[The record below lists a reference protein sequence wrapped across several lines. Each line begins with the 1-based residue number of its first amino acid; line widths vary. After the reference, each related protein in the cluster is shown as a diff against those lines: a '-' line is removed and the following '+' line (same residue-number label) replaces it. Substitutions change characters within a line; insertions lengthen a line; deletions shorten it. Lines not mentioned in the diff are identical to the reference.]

1 MKQAF
6 ATVVGILIFTVA
18 MGIIGVISILG
29 MVASTDST
37 PKVADNS
44 VLVLNLNG
52 VMQERSEDDIY
63 GFLTGG
69 EMSSLGLDD
78 LAEAIDKAK
87 TDENVKQHFCT
98 HEWRKDLGKSVLPVY
113 VLCGI
118 VYRIC
123 GI

>member
-29 MVASTDST
+29 MVASTDAT
-37 PKVADNS
+37 PKVNDNS
-44 VLVLNLNG
+44 VLVLDLNG
-52 VMQERSEDDIY
+52 VMQERSEDDFY

-78 LAEAIDKAK
+78 L
-87 TDENVKQHFCT
+87 T
-98 HEWRKDLGKSVLPVY
+98 
-113 VLCGI
+113 
-118 VYRIC
+118 
-123 GI
+123 